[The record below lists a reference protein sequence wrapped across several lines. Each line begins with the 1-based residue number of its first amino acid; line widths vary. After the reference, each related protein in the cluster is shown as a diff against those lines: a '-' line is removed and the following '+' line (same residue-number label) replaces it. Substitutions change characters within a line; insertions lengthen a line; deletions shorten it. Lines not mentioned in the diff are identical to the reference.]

1 MKFASIGSGSDGNGL
16 VVEKN
21 STRLLLDCGFG
32 LRDAIA
38 RLEKLSIKP
47 DELSGIIIT
56 HEHEDH
62 ASGAYRLANKYN
74 IPVWLTHGTHKMIER
89 LLPKHHQ
96 LNPKFKANIIDS
108 HDRFSIGDLEI
119 TPFPVPHDARE
130 PVQYIFSDGARK
142 LGVLADT
149 GCSTPHI
156 ENMLSGAHAL
166 VLECNHDLD
175 LLMQG
180 SYPWSLKQRVSGRL
194 GHLDNKTAANILERL
209 DNTHLQHLIAAHL
222 SEKNN
227 SPELA
232 KMALSSVL
240 NCENNWIGIADQQN
254 GFGWRQIF

>member
-1 MKFASIGSGSDGNGL
+1 MKFASLGSGSNGNGL

-32 LRDAIA
+32 LRDAIL
-38 RLEKLSIKP
+38 RLEKLKVSP
-47 DELSGIIIT
+47 DQLSGILIT

-62 ASGAYRLANKYN
+62 ASGAYKLANKYN

-96 LNPKFKANIIDS
+96 SSPKFKAHIIDS
-108 HDRFSIGDLEI
+108 HEPFSIGEI
-119 TPFPVPHDARE
+119 EVTPFPVPHDARE
-130 PVQYIFSDGARK
+130 PVQYLFSDGAKK
-142 LGVLADT
+142 LGVLTDT

-156 ENMLSGAHAL
+156 EAMLRGCHGL

-180 SYPWSLKQRVSGRL
+180 PYPWSLKQRVSGRL
-194 GHLDNKTAANILERL
+194 GHLDNITAANILKKL
-209 DNTHLQHLIAAHL
+209 DNSHLQHLIAAHL

-227 SPELA
+227 SPDLA
-232 KMALSSVL
+232 KNALSNVL
-240 NCENNWIGIADQQN
+240 NCENEWIGIADQED
-254 GFGWRQIF
+254 GFGWRQIL